1 MRRASATCSGTSPSS
16 SHSSAWAR
24 HLSLATGVWEA
35 RYSNSRRCRG
45 ESMSGAI
52 GSPSGEATVSDGH
65 CNCAKTYGD
74 LLTHIPHPQNK
85 VAELVDTAWVAAQKT
100 HLRRCIQTHG
110 CVKPWKTR
118 QILQGGAECEYL
130 GDRCLETYPI
140 PELCFS
146 PERRGT

>member
-74 LLTHIPHPQNK
+74 LLKQLESGDGQHYAMLGGKPRDGIPDR
-85 VAELVDTAWVAAQKT
+85 LLT
-100 HLRRCIQTHG
+100 RR
-110 CVKPWKTR
+110 
-118 QILQGGAECEYL
+118 LCE
-130 GDRCLETYPI
+130 DHTI
-140 PELCFS
+140 
-146 PERRGT
+146 